1 MSLGGRVGVVYEA
14 YKTGVSSR
22 ATTDGSSGKARAV
35 LADNGSVAIDYI
47 SYEDYKRAVQELR
60 RTGIAPKTVLPFA
73 VRPGDSV
80 VIDDEEYIL
89 LAPVTDGGLAVGPID
104 PEESA
109 IRGYLARR
117 VN

>member
-1 MSLGGRVGVVYEA
+1 M
-14 YKTGVSSR
+14 
-22 ATTDGSSGKARAV
+22 
-35 LADNGSVAIDYI
+35 AIDYI

-60 RTGIAPKTVLPFA
+60 RTGFAPNTVLPFA
-73 VRPGDSV
+73 VRPGDAV

-89 LAPVTDGGLAVGPID
+89 LAPVTAGGPVGGAID

-109 IRGYLARR
+109 ILGYLARR

>member
-1 MSLGGRVGVVYEA
+1 M
-14 YKTGVSSR
+14 
-22 ATTDGSSGKARAV
+22 
-35 LADNGSVAIDYI
+35 DYI
-47 SYEDYKRAVQELR
+47 RYEDYKRAVQELR

-73 VRPGDSV
+73 ARAGDAV

-89 LAPVTDGGLAVGPID
+89 LAPVTEGGPSLDPTD

-109 IRGYLARR
+109 ILGYLARR